1 MFRSTTCSH
10 SRRSRS
16 RHRWQSRRPN
26 SSFTGIDFVPDSF
39 AQGPVQRGAALYAL
53 EGDFGFSRANGD
65 PEVGHEIKLLN
76 FSKVSE
82 PLQLQI
88 SRFVFNKTFEQAFVS
103 SGIHAFNRPTNVRFG
118 PDGCA
123 WVPDYGAVRDF
134 GQSDPASKFVG
145 AANGPLVQIPGTGVI
160 WRICPQ

>member
-1 MFRSTTCSH
+1 MGT
-10 SRRSRS
+10 
-16 RHRWQSRRPN
+16 
-26 SSFTGIDFVPDSF
+26 
-39 AQGPVQRGAALYAL
+39 
-53 EGDFGFSRANGD
+53 

-103 SGIHAFNRPTNVRFG
+103 SGNGIHAFNRPTNVRFG

-145 AANGPLVQIPGTGVI
+145 AGNGPLVQIPGTGVI